1 MAVGYPLGKLHGN
14 TSDVGAHIKNDP
26 IIRKIKKFFTDNI
39 ALKVAKRLVNKQ
51 NEFKQYKLV
60 ERMFIILPFMH
71 SEDIKDCEMSVTLI
85 QQIIEYAEERHI
97 DEVVKQLSGL
107 KKSAE
112 QFLMILKVFKRFPHR
127 N

>member
-1 MAVGYPLGKLHGN
+1 M
-14 TSDVGAHIKNDP
+14 
-26 IIRKIKKFFTDNI
+26 KIS
-39 ALKVAKRLVNKQ
+39 KRLVSKP
-51 NEFKQYKLV
+51 NEYKQYKLV